1 MRYQIQINIWILFI
15 LTVLMSGYYKIYGY
29 DLFVILI
36 PFVILFLKINKEVF
50 YVSFFGVLIFFISS
64 LLNFESWNTL
74 SFFKISFLIW
84 FGIILILEKRKIKAL
99 IDPAINTFI
108 IASWFLL
115 FFSYLTY
122 FFELN
127 SFYFTDNG
135 QLFYTWGI
143 IKTNFSSF
151 PRFRGFLTEPSH
163 LAFLLASIDFHFQSS
178 ENKNKLWNFTFPSLI
193 LLAGSLYGVILYLLL
208 RLRIKKEIIIYF
220 FVLVLILYFTDV
232 GDRFSSIF
240 TNVFLNRSFD
250 VHNLGDSSLT
260 SRLLPFLAFYNYKF
274 DFFGF
279 FFGFGRGY
287 CSNLVSQQLTNL
299 PLDFQFPVHLLPG
312 LFIDYGALILLYL
325 FHIVKSSTKLN
336 LRKFFYLILISL
348 NMNIGVPIFWVC
360 LFFMTNKGF
369 QTTHNI

>member
-260 SRLLPFLAFYNYKF
+260 SRLLPFLAFHK
-274 DFFGF
+274 
-279 FFGFGRGY
+279 
-287 CSNLVSQQLTNL
+287 QQTH
-299 PLDFQFPVHLLPG
+299 QQCLLIQ
-312 LFIDYGALILLYL
+312 L
-325 FHIVKSSTKLN
+325 
-336 LRKFFYLILISL
+336 
-348 NMNIGVPIFWVC
+348 
-360 LFFMTNKGF
+360 
-369 QTTHNI
+369 Q